1 LAAGSTRLPAVAGT
15 FYPLDK
21 DELFESIHRCFTH
34 PLGPGRFPD
43 NNSFKKEET
52 DRVECLVV
60 PHAGYEFSG
69 PVAANSYLVAHDF
82 FKSITNK
89 KTTAIIVGPNHYGVG
104 SGVAL
109 SSAATWLT
117 PLGEVKVAGDLSKKL
132 RENCDILDI
141 DDIAHYKEHSIE
153 VQLPFLQVVSKKG
166 NDLRILPISLM
177 LQDIETIQ
185 QIAEG
190 LLELIK
196 SSDGEFLVIGSSDL
210 THYEPH
216 AQATK
221 KDAQLLESVTKLDLK
236 SFYSVLERLS
246 ISACGYGAIATVMQV
261 AKKLGRKRGVVL
273 KYATSG
279 DVTGDKSS
287 VVGYPSVQ
295 FI

>member
-1 LAAGSTRLPAVAGT
+1 MAAGSTRLPAVAGM

-34 PLGPGRFPD
+34 SLGPGRFPD
-43 NNSFKKEET
+43 NTNAKKKEN
-52 DRVECLVV
+52 DRVECLIV

-69 PVAANSYLVAHDF
+69 PIAANSYLVAHDF
-82 FKSITNK
+82 FQTITNK
-89 KTTAIIVGPNHYGVG
+89 MTTAIIIGPNHYGIG

-109 SSAATWLT
+109 SSATTWLT
-117 PLGEVKVAGDLSKKL
+117 PLGEIKIAGELSKKL
-132 RENCDILDI
+132 RENCDIIDV

-153 VQLPFLQVVSKKG
+153 VQLPFLQAVSKKG
-166 NDLRILPISLM
+166 NDLRILPISLV
-177 LQDIETIQ
+177 LQDIETAQ

-196 SSDGEFLVIGSSDL
+196 STDGEFLVIGSSDL
-210 THYEPH
+210 THYEAQ

-221 KDAQLLESVTKLDLK
+221 KDAKLLESVTKLDLK
-236 SFYSVLERLS
+236 DFYSVLERLS

-279 DVTGDKSS
+279 DVTGDKSA
-287 VVGYPSVQ
+287 VVGYPSVR